1 MHVKLC
7 GKMSIYVRVLT
18 IENRRVIMHLIMLS
32 GGSGQRL
39 WPLSNHVRSKQFLKI
54 LDGIDGRKE
63 SMVQR
68 VYRQLKEVGG
78 WDSVSVVAGMT
89 QKEQIASQLGTEVNL
104 IVEPSRRDTFP
115 AIALACSYLYSKK
128 KVKLTE
134 NIVVLPIDSYVE
146 NKYFEKL
153 EDVSRVLGSD
163 NAELVLL
170 GAVPIKPSEKY
181 GYIMPDYKD
190 DINRNFKNQSGNK
203 SEELDVAYF
212 KEKPELKTAEELI
225 QNGALWNCGVF
236 GLKLGYVL
244 DILKEKYG
252 ITDFSFNNLQKSFE
266 NLNKTSFDY
275 EVVEKASNIK
285 VIKYKGQ
292 WKDLGTWETLTEE
305 LGEATIGNATI
316 DHLCTNTHVINELD
330 VPIIAMGI
338 QDSVIV
344 ASHDGIL
351 VANKGETYRLKEFSD
366 ITLDRPMC
374 EERRWGKYIVL
385 EHGKSSEGQEV
396 LTKRLHI
403 QSGKQISY
411 QYHNNRKEIWTIVG
425 GYGELYLDNKRREV
439 KCGDVVVIEPK
450 MKHGIK
456 AIQGLEI
463 IEVQMGDQL
472 IEEDI
477 IRLELE
483 W

>member
-1 MHVKLC
+1 
-7 GKMSIYVRVLT
+7 
-18 IENRRVIMHLIMLS
+18 MHLIMLS

-78 WDSVSVVAGMT
+78 WYSVSVVAGIT
-89 QKEQIASQLGTEVNL
+89 QREQIVSQLGTEVNL
-104 IVEPSRRDTFP
+104 IVEPDRRDTFP
-115 AIALACSYLYSKK
+115 AIALACAYLYSEKK
-128 KVKLTE
+128 IRPDESV
-134 NIVVLPIDSYVE
+134 VVLPIDSYVE
-146 NKYFEKL
+146 NEYFEKL
-153 EDVSRVLGSD
+153 EDISKVLD
-163 NAELVLL
+163 FNDVELVLL
-170 GAVPIKPSEKY
+170 GAVPVKPSEKY
-181 GYIMPDYKD
+181 GYIVPECQD
-190 DINRNFKNQSGNK
+190 DINHNLKKNQSDNK
-203 SEELDVAYF
+203 NQVLNVAYF
-212 KEKPELKTAEELI
+212 KEKPELKIAEELI

-236 GLKLGYVL
+236 GLKLGYIL
-244 DILKEKYG
+244 DILKDKYS
-252 ITDFSFNNLQKSFE
+252 ITDFSFNNLQKSFK
-266 NLNKTSFDY
+266 NLKKTSFDY
-275 EVVEKASNIK
+275 EVVEKAKNIK
-285 VIKYKGQ
+285 VIKYQGQ

-305 LGEATIGNATI
+305 LREATIGNATI

-338 QDSVIV
+338 QDSVVV

-351 VANKGETYRLKEFSD
+351 VANKGETYRLKEFSG
-366 ITLDRPMC
+366 INLERPMY

-385 EHGKSSEGQEV
+385 EHGQSSEGQEI
-396 LTKRLHI
+396 LTKRLNIH
-403 QSGKQISY
+403 SGKQISY
-411 QYHNNRKEIWTIVG
+411 QYHNHRKEIWTIVG
-425 GYGELYLDNKRREV
+425 GFGELYLDNKKSEV

-456 AIQGLEI
+456 ATQELEI

>member
-1 MHVKLC
+1 
-7 GKMSIYVRVLT
+7 
-18 IENRRVIMHLIMLS
+18 MHLIMLS

-78 WDSVSVVAGMT
+78 WDSVSVVAGII
-89 QKEQIASQLGTEVNL
+89 QREQIVSQLGTEVNL
-104 IVEPSRRDTFP
+104 IIEPDRRDTFP
-115 AIALACSYLYSKK
+115 AIALACSYLYSEKK
-128 KVKLTE
+128 IRPDE
-134 NIVVLPIDSYVE
+134 NVVVLPIDSYVE
-146 NKYFEKL
+146 NEYFEKL
-153 EDVSRVLGSD
+153 EDISKVLDSND
-163 NAELVLL
+163 VELVLL
-170 GAVPIKPSEKY
+170 GAVPVKPSEKY
-181 GYIMPDYKD
+181 GYIVPECLDN
-190 DINRNFKNQSGNK
+190 INYNFKKKSDNKNQALN
-203 SEELDVAYF
+203 VAYF

-236 GLKLGYVL
+236 GLKLGYII
-244 DILKEKYG
+244 DILKDKYS
-252 ITDFSFNNLQKSFE
+252 ITDFSFNNLQKSFK
-266 NLNKTSFDY
+266 NLKKTSFDY
-275 EVVEKASNIK
+275 EVVEKAKNIK
-285 VIKYKGQ
+285 VIKYQGQ

-305 LGEATIGNATI
+305 LREATIGNATI

-338 QDSVIV
+338 QDSVVV

-351 VANKGETYRLKEFSD
+351 VANKGETYRLKEFSG
-366 ITLDRPMC
+366 INFDRPMC

-385 EHGKSSEGQEV
+385 EHGQSSEGQEV

-403 QSGKQISY
+403 HTGKQISY
-411 QYHNNRKEIWTIVG
+411 QYHNHRKEIWTIVG
-425 GYGELYLDNKRREV
+425 GFGELYLDNKKSEV